1 MLAFLFGVLAGGISG
16 YLTYGSTAQMGLAVG
31 VGIVVFLIGW
41 LLGARIAL
49 APMCRRLSMS

>member
-1 MLAFLFGVLAGGISG
+1 MLAFLFGVLPGGISG

-41 LLGARIAL
+41 LLGVFFFGDATDIDIF
-49 APMCRRLSMS
+49 